1 MTALAPLYQLAGE
14 YREAADRLHDM
25 DLDEQ
30 TIADTLESMS
40 GELTEKATNVAFVIR
55 NMEAMAIQIK
65 EAETRMAERRK
76 ALENRAKR
84 MKEYLQTNMERAG
97 ISKIES
103 PYFVLS
109 LRNNPESVDV
119 IDESAI
125 PADYLREIP
134 AKYEPDKALIK
145 TAIKDGFAVPGC
157 ALKRTQ
163 SLSIK

>member
-1 MTALAPLYQLAGE
+1 MTALAPLYELAAE
-14 YREAADRLHDM
+14 YRAAADRLHDL
-25 DLDEQ
+25 DLDDQ

-40 GELTEKATNVAFVIR
+40 GAIEAKATNVAFVIR
-55 NMEAMAIQIK
+55 NMESMVAQIK
-65 EAETRMAERRK
+65 DAENKMAERRK
-76 ALENRAKR
+76 SLENRAKR

-109 LRNNPESVDV
+109 LRNNQESVDV

-125 PADYLREIP
+125 PADFLREIP
-134 AKYEPDKALIK
+134 AKYEPDKVLIK
-145 TAIKDGFAVPGC
+145 TAIKDGFTVPGC

-163 SLSIK
+163 SLQIK